1 MIALD
6 LAPSARRDEPKW
18 WAHLGEKQRG
28 DRREGQ
34 ARAAPAANRFGA
46 KCSERRVRGI
56 RGQMPNAGRF
66 LATS

>member
-28 DRREGQ
+28 DRRQGQ
-34 ARAAPAANRFGA
+34 ARAAPAENRFGA
-46 KCSERRVRGI
+46 KCSERKVTGVRDHA
-56 RGQMPNAGRF
+56 RDAVRF